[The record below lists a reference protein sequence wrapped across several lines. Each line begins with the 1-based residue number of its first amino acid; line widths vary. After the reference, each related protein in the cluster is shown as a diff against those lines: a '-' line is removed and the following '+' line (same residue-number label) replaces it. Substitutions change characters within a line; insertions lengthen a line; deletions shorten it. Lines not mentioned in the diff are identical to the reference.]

1 MRSYNFLNVFT
12 NVSIGI
18 SPIEY
23 INHYFVLAFD
33 LTPDSCMN
41 DHLHIS
47 KDCRIYIKLIFNN
60 LLKKPITVLYI
71 ATYENVITVD
81 PDKSVSM
88 DYAV

>member
-1 MRSYNFLNVFT
+1 MNNIGLNE
-12 NVSIGI
+12 SIGI

-23 INHYFVLAFD
+23 INHSFAIAFD

-41 DHLHIS
+41 DHLHNS
-47 KDCRIYIKLIFNN
+47 KDCMIDIKHIFNN
-60 LLKKPITVLYI
+60 PLKEPITLLY
-71 ATYENVITVD
+71 ITVD

>member
-1 MRSYNFLNVFT
+1 MNNMSLNILT
-12 NVSIGI
+12 NESIGI

-23 INHYFVLAFD
+23 INHSFVLAFD

-41 DHLHIS
+41 DHLHKS
-47 KDCRIYIKLIFNN
+47 KDCMIDINLIFNN
-60 LLKKPITVLYI
+60 PLKEPITMLYI